1 MSIENPIHHQDQA
14 LIERIHA
21 QHLARIGALGD
32 EAIQFQ
38 DASYAVGRQRGAQ
51 EANDALL
58 SVTQRLVQWD
68 LDYAVNC
75 HNGYAGL
82 EALNKIIADAKAAVA
97 KATQPLN
104 PA

>member
-1 MSIENPIHHQDQA
+1 MSKEIPIHQQDQA

-21 QHLARIGALGD
+21 QHLERIGALGD

-38 DASYAVGRQRGAQ
+38 DASYAVGRQRGAK
-51 EANDALL
+51 EANEALL
-58 SVTQRLVQWD
+58 SSAKTVLEGLNARIDAAVVARLPSPVFEGITALQD
-68 LDYAVNC
+68 AVN
-75 HNGYAGL
+75 
-82 EALNKIIADAKAAVA
+82 

>member
-1 MSIENPIHHQDQA
+1 MSKENPIHHQDQA

-21 QHLARIGALGD
+21 RHLERIGALGD

-51 EANDALL
+51 EANGALL

-68 LDYAVNC
+68 LDYPVNC

-82 EALNKIIADAKAAVA
+82 EALNKIIADAKAAIA
-97 KATQPLN
+97 QATQPLN

>member
-21 QHLARIGALGD
+21 QHFERIGALGD

-68 LDYAVNC
+68 LDYPVNC